1 MLRVLFFSVLAAVA
15 LAQDT
20 PKPPEKVDR
29 ALRERINQFYD
40 LHIKKEFRKAEGMVA
55 KDTKEFFYSHNKPA
69 YLGCE
74 TVKIEYSNN
83 FKQAKATELC
93 SQYIMVPGFEDKPM
107 KVPFGSTWKVESGK
121 WVWFVD
127 QEAMKTTP
135 WGKMVP
141 GPDGKGPPISS
152 AMTRSISQETGFVL
166 GLVKLDKS
174 TVAIRK
180 GTSETITIRNTAP
193 GVMDVSI
200 MGTVPGVE
208 AKIDHPNMKIGESAT
223 LTLQAGQDAKPGQIN
238 VKVEQTGVLIPLQIT
253 IP

>member
-1 MLRVLFFSVLAAVA
+1 
-15 LAQDT
+15 
-20 PKPPEKVDR
+20 
-29 ALRERINQFYD
+29 
-40 LHIKKEFRKAEGMVA
+40 
-55 KDTKEFFYSHNKPA
+55 
-69 YLGCE
+69 
-74 TVKIEYSNN
+74 
-83 FKQAKATELC
+83 
-93 SQYIMVPGFEDKPM
+93 
-107 KVPFGSTWKVESGK
+107 
-121 WVWFVD
+121 
-127 QEAMKTTP
+127 
-135 WGKMVP
+135 
-141 GPDGKGPPISS
+141 
-152 AMTRSISQETGFVL
+152 MTRSISQETGFVL

-193 GVMDVSI
+193 GAMDVSI